1 MFEYV
6 KPSSIYPKPTIINN
20 ISINGGLSKPTIDT
34 NVIEAGWAQKS
45 PNMFSLATFSLKDQ
59 HFAYEYWKTD
69 KCQWNFPSSA
79 FQIFRLHWLK
89 ANFIFIFIFWW
100 WLKANFISINE
111 PPD

>member
-6 KPSSIYPKPTIINN
+6 EPCSIYPKPTIINN

-59 HFAYEYWKTD
+59 HLPMNIGKLTNANETSPVPPLKSFASIDWKQTLFLFFAGD
-69 KCQWNFPSSA
+69 WKQT
-79 FQIFRLHWLK
+79 LLV
-89 ANFIFIFIFWW
+89 
-100 WLKANFISINE
+100 
-111 PPD
+111 

>member
-6 KPSSIYPKPTIINN
+6 EPCSFYRKPTIN
-20 ISINGGLSKPTIDT
+20 T

-45 PNMFSLATFSLKDQ
+45 PNTFSLATFSLKD
-59 HFAYEYWKTD
+59 HYFTYEYWKTD

-89 ANFIFIFIFWW
+89 ANFIFIFI
-100 WLKANFISINE
+100 LLMVIESKLY
-111 PPD
+111 